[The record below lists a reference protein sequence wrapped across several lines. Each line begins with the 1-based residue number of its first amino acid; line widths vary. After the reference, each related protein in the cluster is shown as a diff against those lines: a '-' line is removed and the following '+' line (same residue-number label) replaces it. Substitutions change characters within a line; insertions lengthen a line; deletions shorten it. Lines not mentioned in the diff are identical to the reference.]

1 MGRRD
6 VNHASTCVI
15 SWFERVRSGRA
26 GGSPSTVRPENAPR
40 CTDARA
46 HFWTAGDERTP
57 RQGRARTC
65 SVRLMTRI
73 LHLTEF
79 ARWRAGGDAEAE
91 SLAAEGFLH
100 ASPDEPTMLAVA
112 NRFYT
117 RTAEPMVVLVVDTDR
132 LEAEVRWEAAAPAP
146 PPGVGAEVLF
156 PHVYGPIPRTAVI
169 EVLHPVRDDRG
180 TYTALERLPEQA

>member
-1 MGRRD
+1 
-6 VNHASTCVI
+6 
-15 SWFERVRSGRA
+15 
-26 GGSPSTVRPENAPR
+26 
-40 CTDARA
+40 
-46 HFWTAGDERTP
+46 
-57 RQGRARTC
+57 
-65 SVRLMTRI
+65 MTRI
-73 LHLTEF
+73 LHLTELSH
-79 ARWRAGGDAEAE
+79 WRAGGDIEAE
-91 SLAAEGFLH
+91 SLVTEGFLH

-117 RTAEPMVVLVVDTDR
+117 RTAEPMVVLAVDTDR
-132 LEAEVRWEAAAPAP
+132 LEAEVRWEAADPAP